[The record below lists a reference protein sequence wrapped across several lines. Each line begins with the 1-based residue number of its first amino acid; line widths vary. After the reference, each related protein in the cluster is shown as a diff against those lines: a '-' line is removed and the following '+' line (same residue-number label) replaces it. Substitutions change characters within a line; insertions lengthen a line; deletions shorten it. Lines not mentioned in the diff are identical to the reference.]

1 MTTDFEGI
9 KSSKYVVK
17 GSYLYYHYMQD
28 NDIDLGAEGARIE
41 RPLGE

>member
-28 NDIDLGAEGARIE
+28 NINDNVSQ
-41 RPLGE
+41 